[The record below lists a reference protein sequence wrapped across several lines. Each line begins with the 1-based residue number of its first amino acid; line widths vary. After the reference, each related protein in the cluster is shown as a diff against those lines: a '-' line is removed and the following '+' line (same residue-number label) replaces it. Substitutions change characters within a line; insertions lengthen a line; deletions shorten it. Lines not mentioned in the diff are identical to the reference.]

1 MTSTKNS
8 IIEKY
13 ITRQFPKQ
21 PVEKL
26 MSFVVPYVIQY
37 GEIYVDEECD
47 ECRDEDF
54 MNYVQ
59 KHLMEEDVIYY
70 FLENHTLTQT
80 SMPFDPKIHEWESE
94 LEVDGRTE
102 KTFKMKGGDSEEDEF
117 FKVAKGDYDTISYFK
132 TLEEAK
138 AEVDDMRD
146 SHQFDYG
153 YIMRMEG
160 IYVDQY
166 TVKDEVE
173 VGYWGEYY
181 EDSEDEEDR

>member
-59 KHLMEEDVIYY
+59 KHLMEED
-70 FLENHTLTQT
+70 
-80 SMPFDPKIHEWESE
+80 E
-94 LEVDGRTE
+94 L
-102 KTFKMKGGDSEEDEF
+102 
-117 FKVAKGDYDTISYFK
+117 FKVAKGEYDTISYFK

-153 YIMRMEG
+153 YIMRIEG

-181 EDSEDEEDR
+181 EDWEDE

>member
-1 MTSTKNS
+1 MTSTINNNQKCVWVYAVGYDLVHYFQTEEEADVWWAAYKVEVDDDVEGA
-8 IIEKY
+8 IEKVSMF
-13 ITRQFPKQ
+13 QKKKPKCDTKNCECFAAKNKYY
-21 PVEKL
+21 PNSEGGEFWTLCEKC
-26 MSFVVPYVIQY
+26 YKEDA
-37 GEIYVDEECD
+37 GEDE
-47 ECRDEDF
+47 
-54 MNYVQ
+54 
-59 KHLMEEDVIYY
+59 
-70 FLENHTLTQT
+70 
-80 SMPFDPKIHEWESE
+80 
-94 LEVDGRTE
+94 
-102 KTFKMKGGDSEEDEF
+102 EEDEL
-117 FKVAKGDYDTISYFK
+117 FKVAKGEYDTISYFK

-181 EDSEDEEDR
+181 EDWEDE